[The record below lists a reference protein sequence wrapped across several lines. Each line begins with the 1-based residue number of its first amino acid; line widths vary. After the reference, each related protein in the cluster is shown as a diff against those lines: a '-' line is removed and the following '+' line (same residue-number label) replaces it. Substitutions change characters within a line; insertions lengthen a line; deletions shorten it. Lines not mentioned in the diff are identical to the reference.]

1 MPAINVSR
9 TDTFE
14 LQRQKINAIG
24 ENLFSISQGGSD
36 LSTGNLKLG
45 DGTLSSPSLA
55 FASDVNL
62 GLYKNAQ
69 NELGFVSNSKKVLD
83 LKLEESVFY
92 KNAVVRKNTITSSGV
107 IITQPGS
114 GYDIGSYSDV
124 SLLGGSGSGSTAS
137 INVISY
143 NGSITANGD
152 GYTPGNYTD
161 VSLTGG
167 NGAGAIADVVI
178 TSVEGSITNAGSGY
192 TDGIYSDIGLTGGSG
207 TGVTAEFDI
216 ISGVVDNIVI
226 TPSTGDGGYNQ
237 GEVLSVAAA
246 DVGGTGAGFQFTI
259 SSNPG
264 FVETFSISLYDD
276 GNLYQSG
283 DILSLDTSVVGTP
296 STPFQYTI
304 SSVGVIDNVSITNAG
319 LGYNETD
326 TLTVNASDLS
336 SNIEYAVTVVATQ
349 LIEFSPN
356 TVASSV
362 FTKGNDVQG
371 RSGQVEGV
379 GLVDVYTGSN
389 NQTYNNVSL
398 PGASGTGLV
407 INFITNTEGE
417 LEIVNVVSNGF
428 DYTTSEVINIPS
440 GSIGGI
446 SGAQVTIQSA
456 SAFTAVPCYEVFSTG
471 SFIDAI
477 VVGNDSLEVNDQIY
491 EVGNTN
497 YQTITGVTSAN
508 QYLLDDGTG
517 DSPEDQYNHLVTLY
531 SGNTYRFIYSDSSNS
546 GHIFALSRTPGGE
559 FGTVSQSGVTI
570 STSSKTLTVADT
582 TGITVGMTVSVSGGS
597 GVLEAT
603 AVVESIVNGTSLTL
617 DSFPTGNGT
626 ADLTFT
632 GVQYNEG
639 TFRGADYLDINI
651 NDTTPNLYFYCTV
664 HSFMGGYSGYES
676 ILTTDTNNPKVFGSG
691 FLLTVDTVSSVDS
704 VLLDVSSGD
713 VSASSFTGISGNIS
727 SLVSSI
733 SVTTPVL
740 QGTTINGTSL
750 NSTTSLS
757 IASVNGTTVTGN
769 LDIGTTIQTVASTG
783 SITTSGELKTNGSFN
798 SSDKLVI
805 SNSDISSTV
814 NNSITITPSTNQVV
828 KVDSDTALIIP
839 SGLSAERPTTL
850 AENGA
855 IRFNT
860 ENGQYEGYSAATTS
874 WSSLGG
880 VRDIDGNTYIEAEAS
895 TGANDNILY
904 FYNDGNNTLQLTPQ
918 KLDFLAVKTISSSKI
933 GLPANTLYSSNQNYT
948 VGDYVRYEKNLY
960 EVTVSGT
967 SGTSGNEPVHTSGAA
982 TSGTVEFTW
991 FAIAVDD
998 LIFTEIDEVKLTQNT
1013 QLSIDGKLRL
1023 SGDTISTDVGDLIIS
1038 PNSGQK
1044 VNISSTSSLAIP
1056 SGQTGQRGTP
1066 ASGSIRFNTDLEQY
1080 EGYISSNSQWSSL
1093 GGVRDVDGNTY
1104 IIPESIPGANENTL
1118 YFYNDGSNSLDVN
1131 QQNIILRTVN
1141 RIEST
1146 ELEIDCPE
1154 LTFVS
1159 QAMTIRNDQIN
1170 STDSF
1175 IFSSRDNLDIGHST
1189 GLVTTPLLRLT
1200 NTGEFQVNTGFGTSS
1215 NSYTKVLDET
1225 LTLFNLRDIETVTSD
1240 LLLEKNVTNTGTYT
1254 IFNPTE
1260 VSSAKMV
1267 VSIHNQSSNH
1277 IQVNEYLITH
1287 FGTDIF
1293 HTEYGVVN
1301 TGEIQASESF
1311 DFDVNGNVIVTFTLD
1326 SGLAANNIVNITVV
1340 VNSIRK

>member
-14 LQRQKINAIG
+14 DQRQKINAIG

-92 KNAVVRKNTITSSGV
+92 KNAVVRKNTITNSGV

-114 GYDIGSYSDV
+114 GYDIGAYSDV

-161 VSLTGG
+161 VFLTGG

-192 TDGIYSDIGLTGGSG
+192 TDGIYSDVGLTGGSG

-259 SSNPG
+259 SNNPG

-417 LEIVNVVSNGF
+417 LEILNVVSNGF

-477 VVGNDSLEVNDQIY
+477 VVGNDSFEVNDQIY

-639 TFRGADYLDINI
+639 TFSGADYLDINI

-713 VSASSFTGISGNIS
+713 VSASSFTGVSGNIS

-733 SVTTPVL
+733 SVTTPLL

-757 IASVNGTTVTGN
+757 IVSVNGTTVTGN

-798 SSDKLVI
+798 SSDKLLI
-805 SNSDISSTV
+805 ANSNISSTV

-880 VRDIDGNTYIEAEAS
+880 IRDIDGNTYIEAEAS

-1118 YFYNDGSNSLDVN
+1118 YFYNDGANSLDVN
-1131 QQNIILRTVN
+1131 RQNIILRTVN

-1225 LTLFNLRDIETVTSD
+1225 LTLFNLRDVETVTSD